1 MPRLT
6 TAERYNIRFRR
17 LHYGSI
23 VLVPA
28 YDPTMYPYSEERY
41 RDKWHVPGRKIE
53 STEELV
59 SRATQKGITV
69 SITEHSGLWAETT
82 RLN

>member
-1 MPRLT
+1 MTT
-6 TAERYNIRFRR
+6 TAERYNIRYRR
-17 LHYGSI
+17 LIYDGI
-23 VLVPA
+23 KLVPA
-28 YDPTMYPYSEERY
+28 YDPASRLYSDESY

-53 STEELV
+53 STAALV
-59 SRATQKGITV
+59 SRATRKGIAV

>member
-1 MPRLT
+1 MT
-6 TAERYNIRFRR
+6 VTAERYNIQYRR
-17 LHYGSI
+17 LIYDGI
-23 VLVPA
+23 KLLPA
-28 YDPTMYPYSEERY
+28 YDPTTRLYSDKSY

-53 STEELV
+53 STAALV
-59 SRATQKGITV
+59 DRATRRGLTV

>member
-1 MPRLT
+1 MTRT
-6 TAERYNIRFRR
+6 TQKERYNILFRR
-17 LHYGSI
+17 LNYDGI
-23 VLVPA
+23 ELLPA
-28 YDPTMYPYSEERY
+28 YDPKTYPYSDESY

-53 STEELV
+53 STAALV
-59 SRATQKGITV
+59 NRATRKGITV